1 MASHIEDDEVTRA
14 PQPISASGEGGQR
27 GQDGPNNNGQLK
39 SQFHTEITRVREVFR
54 YLEPWEG
61 QIHPTI
67 ISKVQDD
74 TGSNN
79 NKEVLETA
87 SNWTPVGC
95 EDTALAAFAQLGA
108 LRLKAQRCI
117 ISLVSKDQEIILAES
132 TRTLSLQSD
141 LIHTKEDAL
150 WLGTTSFPRAEG
162 MGIIGLKQWKKTREV
177 RDDPPEDDFYY
188 TDGVSPHWHII
199 SDVRQQKDLH
209 SRLFIRCAKK
219 LRFYAS
225 VPIRTPS
232 GTVIGSYA
240 ILDDSPRLGV
250 SARDLEFMEDIADT
264 VMGHLEAKRAT
275 VQRQRGDRLVKGL
288 ALFNGGKTSL
298 REWWLANY
306 SRQQRGEGQRR
317 RRRSTSED
325 ELRNE
330 RADEEFGQTYRAEHL
345 DAQGRLVNASL
356 KNLTPSPD
364 APDQHKHQDKNRDHD
379 KNTESTDLTPGT
391 SGGINTTAHPV
402 DNKPDTSGPAHNVR
416 TPSSVA
422 IDTIASAQ
430 VPQRKAEGF
439 DLSKEISAVFARASN
454 LMREALSA
462 EGVLFVD
469 TDFPRSNKQ
478 RRGRY
483 KGSRPDAADNDT
495 EVSSA
500 TTTGEEDTVDSGL
513 DKDHSS
519 NASTAESTA
528 SRKNTTGPCDL
539 LGFSTKIRSSIRG
552 FQPSQKHSAISK
564 PLLNRLLRR
573 YPHGK
578 IFNFYNGRSLSSS
591 SAGEGS
597 GSGSA
602 RDVESAHQKPMPKA
616 KTKSKEAQDATAL
629 ADLVREPRSVAF
641 LPLWDDRR
649 DRWRAAVLVWNV
661 APNRYLDLEED
672 VTYLAAFGNSLMSE
686 LARLE
691 VIAADQAKATF
702 ISSVSHELRSPLH
715 GVLAGV
721 EFLQESKLDPYQ
733 QEMATTISMAGR
745 TLLDTINNILDFTKI
760 NSFTDSQ
767 RSERKNKD
775 LGRHIS
781 FKSADVG
788 EVGVTSDV
796 DLADLTENVVNTLV
810 TANQF
815 RATIMKKTDRSARQ
829 NSTTSGLSSSPS
841 GSGSDSEDE
850 DDPIV
855 VVLDIATSH
864 SWRVHTSPGS
874 WTRIITNLVGNA
886 FKYTKSGTITVSLK
900 AGKTTRDGKTY
911 IRVMVEDTGQ
921 GISEDFQKHHL
932 WTPFMQENTHSVGTG
947 LGLSIVKQVVED
959 IGGQISVES
968 EVGRGTKIIV
978 SMEGRLLSST
988 TALAP
993 SVPTNLKLGFATSSG
1008 RSEQA
1013 RRDRNVRAV
1022 VSKTCSDWMAC
1033 TWEEHKGPPETS
1045 QVDVF
1050 FMVDTDFDEWS
1061 RAKRLTR
1068 DMTTNGETKSCPP
1081 VVVLSSSSPPEVR
1094 RRAAREREHI
1104 FFINQ
1109 PFGPRKLARA
1119 LKVALEQNCNEDGK
1133 PKGNNGQIREIENGS
1148 ESDDSSPVTS
1158 RPALGRTISSTPKSA
1173 RTNSA
1178 SRRSIDTSSPGSDP
1192 TSPLPQNSR
1201 RPSSSTSTNKILLV
1215 EDNTVNMKLLIA
1227 IMRKLSRPFDTAEN
1241 GQEAVQLYASGRESY
1256 VLVLMDMSMP
1266 VMDGFEATE
1275 KIRLLEENKGWK
1287 RCMIVALTGVASAEA
1302 RQRAFNAGVDTFLTK
1317 PASIQRLKAI
1327 VGDLDEGEVHD
1338 E

>member
-14 PQPISASGEGGQR
+14 PQPISASGNDAQR
-27 GQDGPNNNGQLK
+27 GPNGQLGA
-39 SQFHTEITRVREVFR
+39 QYQTEITRVREVFR
-54 YLEPWEG
+54 YLELWEG

-74 TGSNN
+74 SEGNDN
-79 NKEVLETA
+79 DQVLQTA
-87 SNWTPVGC
+87 NDWTPVGC

-117 ISLVSKDQEIILAES
+117 VSLVSKDQEIILAES

-141 LIHTKEDAL
+141 LIHTKDDAL

-162 MGIIGLKQWKKTREV
+162 MGSIGLKQWKKTRDV
-177 RDDPPEDDFYY
+177 REAPPEDDFYY

-199 SDVRQQKDLH
+199 SDVRQHKHLH

-232 GTVIGSYA
+232 GTVLGSYA
-240 ILDDSPRLGV
+240 VLDDSPRFGV

-298 REWWLANY
+298 REWWLANH

-345 DAQGRLVNASL
+345 DAQGRLVPPSTSSSSPNARDQDKHRDKDKDDEHKTESTY
-356 KNLTPSPD
+356 LTPS
-364 APDQHKHQDKNRDHD
+364 
-379 KNTESTDLTPGT
+379 T
-391 SGGINTTAHPV
+391 SGGINTAARPV
-402 DNKPDTSGPAHNVR
+402 DNKSDTSVSADSVR
-416 TPSSVA
+416 APSSVA
-422 IDTIASAQ
+422 MDTIASAQ
-430 VPQRKAEGF
+430 VPLRKAEAF
-439 DLSKEISAVFARASN
+439 DLPKEVAGIFARASN

-483 KGSRPDAADNDT
+483 KGSRPDHVDNDD
-495 EVSSA
+495 EVGSA
-500 TTTGEEDTVDSGL
+500 TTTGEEDAVDSGP
-513 DKDHSS
+513 DRDMSS
-519 NASTAESTA
+519 NASTAGSTA
-528 SRKNTTGPCDL
+528 SYKNATGPCDL
-539 LGFSTKIRSSIRG
+539 LGFSTRIRSSVRG
-552 FQPSQKHSAISK
+552 FQPSQRHSAMSK

-597 GSGSA
+597 GNGSA
-602 RDVESAHQKPMPKA
+602 LGVESADQKPLPKA
-616 KTKSKEAQDATAL
+616 KIKSKEAHDAMAL
-629 ADLVREPRSVAF
+629 AELVREPRSVAF

-721 EFLQESKLDPYQ
+721 EFLQESRLDPYQ
-733 QEMATTISMAGR
+733 QEMATTISMAGH

-760 NSFTDSQ
+760 NSFTDAQ

-775 LGRHIS
+775 LDRHIS
-781 FKSADVG
+781 FKSADAG

-815 RATIMKKTDRSARQ
+815 RATIMKKTDRSARKH
-829 NSTTSGLSSSPS
+829 SAESGLSCSS
-841 GSGSDSEDE
+841 SGSDSED
-850 DDPIV
+850 DDEPIL
-855 VVLDIATSH
+855 VVLDIATNH
-864 SWRVHTSPGS
+864 SWRIHTSPGS

-886 FKYTKSGTITVSLK
+886 FKYTKTGTITVSLR
-900 AGKTTRDGKTY
+900 AGKTTKDGKTA

-959 IGGQISVES
+959 IGGRISVES
-968 EVGRGTKIIV
+968 EVGRGTKISV
-978 SMEGRLLSST
+978 SIGGRLLTST
-988 TALAP
+988 TTLTP
-993 SVPTNLKLGFATSSG
+993 DIPTNLKLGFVTSAS

-1022 VSKTCSDWMAC
+1022 VSKTCTDWVKC
-1033 TWEEHKGPPETS
+1033 TCVEHKGPPETS
-1045 QVDVF
+1045 HVDVL

-1061 RAKRLTR
+1061 RAKRLTK
-1068 DMTTNGETKSCPP
+1068 DVTVNGETKSSPP
-1081 VVVLSSSSPPEVR
+1081 VIVLSSYSEPEVR

-1104 FFINQ
+1104 FISQ

-1119 LKVALEQNCNEDGK
+1119 LKVALQQSGHEGGK
-1133 PKGNNGQIREIENGS
+1133 LERNNDHIREIENGMQS
-1148 ESDDSSPVTS
+1148 VNPSPTSS
-1158 RPALGRTISSTPKSA
+1158 RPALARITSSTPPSPS
-1173 RTNSA
+1173 TA
-1178 SRRSIDTSSPGSDP
+1178 STPHRSTDTSPPVFNPSSPP
-1192 TSPLPQNSR
+1192 PQNSR
-1201 RPSSSTSTNKILLV
+1201 QWSPNTIINKILLV

-1227 IMRKLSRPFDTAEN
+1227 IMRKLSRSFDTAEN
-1241 GQEAVQLYASGRESY
+1241 GLEAVQLYASGRESY

-1266 VMDGFEATE
+1266 IMDGFEATE
-1275 KIRLLEENKGWK
+1275 KIRALEETNGWK

-1327 VGDLDEGEVHD
+1327 VGELQEGADDE
-1338 E
+1338 